1 MSKFEYD
8 YYSGEE
14 ADQFRFLRIPKVFF
28 EDPDYENLGSDEKI
42 LYGFLHEQ
50 VDLSRKKEWIDE
62 EGRIYV
68 MRSLESIQKILHNCS
83 VDKARA
89 TLKNLVDFGL
99 IEKKRSG
106 LGKPDLIYVKNFI
119 TKKGETDS
127 SKMKSLI
134 TEKPIS
140 EKNENCGQLFPEV
153 GKTQLRSTEK
163 PNSGSGKFSSQE
175 MGKTNPIDTIYKY
188 TGVNETPSIYH
199 EDIDTSGAPAA
210 GMASADGLMDGN
222 SPSGEESRRKGY
234 EDLIKRNLDYDTKM
248 FDLRNDDHGRKM
260 FDYLYNL
267 ILEIVIGDTPEYR
280 INGTVFP
287 QAIVKS
293 RMLKLNGEDLLLA
306 IQQIDSYPEKIH
318 NIRSFMISTLY
329 NASVTTRTLITNDV
343 RYRFANN
350 LWKDTKE
357 RMDA

>member
-119 TKKGETDS
+119 TKKRETDS
-127 SKMKSLI
+127 SKIKNLT
-134 TEKPIS
+134 TEKSTS
-140 EKNENCGQLFPEV
+140 EKNEDCGQLFSEV

-163 PNSGSGKFSSQE
+163 PKSGSGKFRSPE
-175 MGKTNPIDTIYKY
+175 VGKTNPIDTIYKY
-188 TGVNETPSIYH
+188 TEFNETPSIYH
-199 EDIDTSGAPAA
+199 EDIDTSGDPVA
-210 GMASADGLMDGN
+210 GKASTDGLMDGKAQD
-222 SPSGEESRRKGY
+222 EDRRREY

-248 FDLRNDDHGRKM
+248 FDLRNDDQDRKM
-260 FDYLYNL
+260 FDDLYNL
-267 ILEIVIGDTPEYR
+267 ILEIVVGDTPEYK

-293 RMLKLNGEDLLLA
+293 RMLKLNGEDLLMA
-306 IQQIDSYPEKIH
+306 IQQINSYPEKIH

-343 RYRFANN
+343 QYRSANG
-350 LWKDTKE
+350 LWKNGTE
-357 RMDA
+357 RMEA